1 MKKIFFV
8 MLCALAATGFTSCH
22 KSGIKLF
29 AGDYSFK
36 TSGEVYIVAE
46 AEVQGDDIIIPA
58 ALDVS
63 LANEMGQLNI
73 CVSDKDNDE
82 VMVVINYLNGDVITT
97 TGTCDGNT
105 IELDEF
111 YRNTLPVTVSTWSN
125 MNSSLRIGGRGHI
138 YDDNMIVFDLT
149 YSGKGTLEDVTYII
163 KEKDVRMVAYRN

>member
-1 MKKIFFV
+1 MKKIIWIL
-8 MLCALAATGFTSCH
+8 LCTVTALSLTSCH

-46 AEVQGDDIIIPA
+46 ADVQSDEIIIPA
-58 ALDVS
+58 ALVVS

-73 CVSDKDNDE
+73 SVSDKFANE
-82 VMVVINYLNGDVITT
+82 VIVVINQLNGDVITT

-111 YRNTLPVTVSTWSN
+111 YRNVLPVTISTWSN
-125 MNSSLRIGGRGHI
+125 MNSSIRISGTGHI
-138 YDDNMIVFDLT
+138 YDDDMIVFDLN

-163 KEKDVRMVAYRN
+163 KDKDVRMVAYRN